1 MLAYYYQLKI
11 KPNKPNDVG
20 LLWLTKHQPSTMRK
34 QVLKFYLLLLLS
46 LLGFKSVHAQSLALS
61 LSSPTICLGDQLSID
76 AALTGLPAG
85 VTATNCT
92 FDYNNDG
99 TVESTIPNGGPNY
112 STQYLYTTPGN
123 FIIKV
128 EVNLSNSGKVTQTI
142 PIIVYRLPIPAATVN
157 GLPIQC
163 FRGNLVTLT
172 NTSIKTDNRLS
183 LIHI

>member
-11 KPNKPNDVG
+11 KPNKPNDIG
-20 LLWLTKHQPSTMRK
+20 LLRLTKHQPSTMRK

-46 LLGFKSVHAQSLALS
+46 LIGFKSVQAQSLALA

-112 STQYLYTTPGN
+112 TTQYLYATPGN
-123 FIIKV
+123 YIIKV
-128 EVNLSNSGKVTQTI
+128 D
-142 PIIVYRLPIPAATVN
+142 
-157 GLPIQC
+157 C
-163 FRGNLVTLT
+163 
-172 NTSIKTDNRLS
+172 
-183 LIHI
+183 